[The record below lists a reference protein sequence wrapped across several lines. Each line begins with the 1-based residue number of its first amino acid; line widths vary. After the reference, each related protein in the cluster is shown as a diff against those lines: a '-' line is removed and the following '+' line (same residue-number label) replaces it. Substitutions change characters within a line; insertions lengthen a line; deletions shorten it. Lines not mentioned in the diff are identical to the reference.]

1 MKKFSI
7 FGVTALLVMLIMASC
22 TIKPLG
28 KEDQE
33 IETKEYNNLKA
44 FDVINVE
51 SDVDIKVIYT
61 PGDTT
66 MVKVKAPKD
75 ILECLAINSKDGIL
89 HIGNTDCECANEES
103 GLHIE
108 DKKIIFKGST
118 ENIKVKVYV
127 TTPQLRALTLNN
139 TSSFVCKEKME
150 ADKLILNVIG
160 TCDLDIAEVS
170 VDDLKMCIS
179 GTASANIKELKAIT
193 TSYKIHGVAAVNIK
207 EKDVANTKL
216 QVEGTASVEMDFD
229 NCDEA
234 SVYTQGVSNI
244 KLTGSL
250 NKLNKNTEGLGQID
264 TKGLKAPL

>member
-1 MKKFSI
+1 MKNFSI
-7 FGVTALLVMLIMASC
+7 FGVTALLLMLIMASC
-22 TIKPLG
+22 TIKPLD
-28 KEDQE
+28 KENLE
-33 IETKEYNNLKA
+33 FETKEYNNLKA

-51 SDVDIKVIYT
+51 GNVDIKVIYT

-75 ILECLAINSKDGIL
+75 IMECLAINSKDGIL
-89 HIGNTDCECANEES
+89 YISNTDCGCANEE
-103 GLHIE
+103 GLHI
-108 DKKIIFKGST
+108 DDRKITFKGVSDD
-118 ENIKVKVYV
+118 IKVEIYV
-127 TTPQLRALTLNN
+127 TAPQIRALTLLN

-193 TSYKIHGVAAVNIK
+193 TSYKIQGVAAVNIK
-207 EKDVANTKL
+207 EKDVAKTKL
-216 QVEGTASVEMDFD
+216 QVEGTASVDMDFD

-234 SVYTQGVSNI
+234 TVNVQGVSNI
-244 KLTGSL
+244 KLTGTL
-250 NKLNKNTEGLGQID
+250 NKLNSTSEGLGQIN
-264 TKGLKAPL
+264 TKGLKIKE